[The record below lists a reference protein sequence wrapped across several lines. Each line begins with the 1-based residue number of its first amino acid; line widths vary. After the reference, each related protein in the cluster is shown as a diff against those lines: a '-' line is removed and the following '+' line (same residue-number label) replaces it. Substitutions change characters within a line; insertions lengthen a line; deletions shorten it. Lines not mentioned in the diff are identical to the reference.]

1 MSMMR
6 QAAQDYLTLRRALG
20 FKLDKPGG
28 LVLRFAE
35 HLDRL
40 GTCQVSVDLAL
51 RWARE
56 PAQADPSWWAY
67 RLSAVRDFTAYL
79 QPRLPGI
86 EVPPAD
92 LLPLRT
98 KRATYLYSAADVH
111 ALMVAAR
118 GLRSPLRAA
127 TYETLIGLLAVTGLR
142 VGEAINLNRGDVD
155 LAAGMLTVHNGK
167 FGNSREVPLHPS
179 TARALCAYAERRAQ
193 LLPAP
198 SAANFFLSTTGTRLS
213 DCRVES
219 TFRALVRGAGLQP
232 RSARCRPRLHDLR
245 HSFAVNTVLDWYR
258 HGCDVQAKM
267 PLLSCGCREPCD
279 GLYQQ
284 RKGLWGSHGRVH
296 SRGVRQLGRHRLVL
310 LWRPERH
317 RAQRAVGTSRG
328 FRCGGGNGLVHPAVG
343 RGVRHLGRDHAQ
355 RQLLRGDQCGT
366 VVDQRAH
373 RCDPGGADDLRRGDH
388 RTQPVRHVDD
398 LLAAG
403 SGKEVLTAAGDA
415 DHLVGKHRADDQGDV
430 VVHDGSVEQDRV
442 RLAV

>member
-67 RLSAVRDFTAYL
+67 RLSAVRGFTAYL

-98 KRATYLYSAADVH
+98 KRATPYLYSAADVH

-155 LAAGMLTVHNGK
+155 LAAGMLTVRNGK
-167 FGNSREVPLHPS
+167 FGNSREVPLHPT
-179 TARALCAYAERRAQ
+179 TARALRAYAERRAQ

-245 HSFAVNTVLDWYR
+245 HSFTVATLLDWYR
-258 HGCDVQAKM
+258 DGGDVAARL
-267 PLLSCGCREPCD
+267 PLLCTYLGHVDPSRDLLVPAGHPRAAGAGPTGSSAGQNADTEPGGEPARPDPAGLLHRPAAPSAPGQPAHRRRLPRHACGCCSSSPQRDRQAARRPGHHRPGRRPD
-279 GLYQQ
+279 RGVPDPPGGRAGQQ
-284 RKGLWGSHGRVH
+284 RDAPATPGWPRS
-296 SRGVRQLGRHRLVL
+296 SRCSAT
-310 LWRPERH
+310 P
-317 RAQRAVGTSRG
+317 
-328 FRCGGGNGLVHPAVG
+328 RCTPPSTP
-343 RGVRHLGRDHAQ
+343 R
-355 RQLLRGDQCGT
+355 
-366 VVDQRAH
+366 
-373 RCDPGGADDLRRGDH
+373 
-388 RTQPVRHVDD
+388 
-398 LLAAG
+398 
-403 SGKEVLTAAGDA
+403 
-415 DHLVGKHRADDQGDV
+415 
-430 VVHDGSVEQDRV
+430 
-442 RLAV
+442 